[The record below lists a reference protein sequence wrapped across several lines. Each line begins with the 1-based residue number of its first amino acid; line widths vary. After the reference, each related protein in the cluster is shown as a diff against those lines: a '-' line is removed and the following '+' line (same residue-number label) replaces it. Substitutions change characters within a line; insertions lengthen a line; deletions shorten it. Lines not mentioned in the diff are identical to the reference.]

1 MQVEQLIIPIA
12 DKISML
18 IYSSSTAPLYEKR
31 DAYEHNESKWQ
42 LVEGNVYDFE
52 IIELESD
59 TNTWTIEGPEN
70 IFYINKRHRNRGQI
84 KTGTFVGT
92 ISFYAKCINN
102 EIGNKIPLKIEIQS
116 LKTDY
121 RTHYR
126 HMLNDIT
133 SYYTDLV
140 MQQGS
145 PITQKFDIDNNT
157 PQRTLY
163 QKFAFVKSI
172 IESPQFED
180 SIHKIISNPVRKW
193 EEENTERRIE
203 SVKRLSRNTIRQIAS
218 RTNRLPIDSHIPGLK
233 SLPRYVSTSQKTDTI
248 NNHENQFIKYVITSF
263 FSFCNNISTKKNA
276 KGQLEKEAITICSK
290 LSEYLSSSF
299 FKQISR
305 PTHLN
310 IGSPILQR
318 KEGYREILQAWLM
331 FDLAAKITWKGGDNV
346 YEAGKK
352 NIAALYEYWLFFKL
366 IEIVRDVFNIS
377 FDSSDLISSDTD
389 NICLHLRQ
397 GKNTIIRGKHNSGN
411 RLLNVR
417 LDYNRTFSKQ
427 EDKSK
432 NGSWTISMRP
442 DYTLSIWPGE
452 TEELNAEE
460 DNTIVH
466 IHFDA
471 KYRLEKLLINDI
483 KDRNIDKVLDEEKA
497 DREID
502 VYKRGDLLKMHAY
515 KDAIR
520 RTGGAYI
527 LYPGIQRKE
536 DINSYEYI
544 RGFHEIIPGLGAFCI
559 APGHEES
566 QIKALKTFI
575 IEVVEHLKNRISQRE
590 KIAAY
595 SKMIHDGEPSGFYER
610 FPERIQ
616 HGMFPDTTP
625 ILIGRIKSES
635 ESLWIEQNMKYV
647 VCINEGEI
655 SLNLSLASA
664 KYILLY
670 NENTPKHPTLYK
682 TDQNASP
689 QVILPDTL
697 LGTGFPMNE
706 TAPLYLCFNLNKEI
720 EEELTSIEWN
730 IENLVKNKPYT
741 MNFIELF
748 EKMNNDNSN

>member
-92 ISFYAKCINN
+92 ISFSAKCINN

-218 RTNRLPIDSHIPGLK
+218 RTNRLPIDSHILGLK

-263 FSFCNNISTKKNA
+263 FLS
-276 KGQLEKEAITICSK
+276 AITLAQK
-290 LSEYLSSSF
+290 
-299 FKQISR
+299 KMQK
-305 PTHLN
+305 
-310 IGSPILQR
+310 GS
-318 KEGYREILQAWLM
+318 
-331 FDLAAKITWKGGDNV
+331 
-346 YEAGKK
+346 
-352 NIAALYEYWLFFKL
+352 
-366 IEIVRDVFNIS
+366 
-377 FDSSDLISSDTD
+377 
-389 NICLHLRQ
+389 
-397 GKNTIIRGKHNSGN
+397 
-411 RLLNVR
+411 
-417 LDYNRTFSKQ
+417 
-427 EDKSK
+427 
-432 NGSWTISMRP
+432 
-442 DYTLSIWPGE
+442 
-452 TEELNAEE
+452 
-460 DNTIVH
+460 
-466 IHFDA
+466 
-471 KYRLEKLLINDI
+471 
-483 KDRNIDKVLDEEKA
+483 
-497 DREID
+497 
-502 VYKRGDLLKMHAY
+502 
-515 KDAIR
+515 
-520 RTGGAYI
+520 
-527 LYPGIQRKE
+527 
-536 DINSYEYI
+536 
-544 RGFHEIIPGLGAFCI
+544 
-559 APGHEES
+559 
-566 QIKALKTFI
+566 
-575 IEVVEHLKNRISQRE
+575 
-590 KIAAY
+590 
-595 SKMIHDGEPSGFYER
+595 
-610 FPERIQ
+610 
-616 HGMFPDTTP
+616 
-625 ILIGRIKSES
+625 
-635 ESLWIEQNMKYV
+635 
-647 VCINEGEI
+647 
-655 SLNLSLASA
+655 
-664 KYILLY
+664 
-670 NENTPKHPTLYK
+670 
-682 TDQNASP
+682 
-689 QVILPDTL
+689 
-697 LGTGFPMNE
+697 
-706 TAPLYLCFNLNKEI
+706 
-720 EEELTSIEWN
+720 
-730 IENLVKNKPYT
+730 
-741 MNFIELF
+741 
-748 EKMNNDNSN
+748 